1 MLDETAKD
9 SHQTT
14 ALISH
19 DLMRNNELIFSS
31 MRNLQFYVFKYWGV
45 VFLDSG
51 FVSPKNRYE
60 INFFGQLGLYALY
73 HCCLCVL
80 FHSAC
85 AFLVTF
91 HKGTFFTTLV
101 ILSVGTLSSGVRYAM
116 LTRPK
121 QLSIAANILSSVF
134 LVVLG
139 LVPSTIVAF
148 VCFLWL

>member
-1 MLDETAKD
+1 MSTRENFWNVYCFATNQMLDETAKD

-91 HKGTFFTTLV
+91 HKGTFFHNTCYSFCGNPELRCSLCHADKAETAV
-101 ILSVGTLSSGVRYAM
+101 NS
-116 LTRPK
+116 
-121 QLSIAANILSSVF
+121 
-134 LVVLG
+134 
-139 LVPSTIVAF
+139 
-148 VCFLWL
+148 C